1 MKLILK
7 KVHHAVLLFAQWG
20 WPLLVLDV
28 ATGAYKGGT
37 GWTDRLNTA
46 AFLYVLSAPVWPA
59 TLLLDRERRERAM
72 ARLCGL
78 REGDE
83 RERAVTG
90 EAARATLLLG
100 LALQSVL
107 LALTLVNVD
116 VSYDPSAKARGEK
129 GGVLSVGLGFST
141 ERHLDP
147 TGWDAAKPVEAPSG
161 WRWGGNLISPSAF
174 PVLALLI
181 LAQLAAFRAFALR
194 RYEGADA

>member
-1 MKLILK
+1 MKRVLSRI
-7 KVHHAVLLFAQWG
+7 HRAVLLFAQWG
-20 WPLLVLDV
+20 WPLLLLDV
-28 ATGAYKGGT
+28 ATGAYKGGA
-37 GWTDRLNTA
+37 GWADGLNSA

-59 TLLLDRERRERAM
+59 TLLLDRSRREAAM

-78 REGDE
+78 KEGDE

-100 LALQSVL
+100 LALQSAL

-129 GGVLSVGLGFST
+129 GGVLSVGLGFSS
-141 ERHLDP
+141 EKHLDP
-147 TGWDAAKPVEAPSG
+147 TGWTAAASAQTSAG
-161 WRWGGNLISPSAF
+161 WHWGGNLIAPSAF

>member
-1 MKLILK
+1 MRSLLSAL
-7 KVHHAVLLFAQWG
+7 HRGVLAFAAWG
-20 WPLLVLDV
+20 WPLLILDL
-28 ATGAYKGGT
+28 ASGAYKSPA
-37 GWTDRLNTA
+37 GWADWLNTA
-46 AFLYVLSAPVWPA
+46 AFLYVLSVPAWPA

-90 EAARATLLLG
+90 EAARSTLLLG

-107 LALTLVNVD
+107 LALSLVNVEL
-116 VSYDPSAKARGEK
+116 SYDPAAKARGEK
-129 GGVLSVGLGFST
+129 GGVLSVGMGFSS

-147 TGWDAAKPVEAPSG
+147 SG
-161 WRWGGNLISPSAF
+161 WSAAPPAPAPAGWHWGGNLIAPSTF

-181 LAQLAAFRAFALR
+181 LLQLAAFRAFASR